1 MITIPLIFIVLLA
14 YLIGSIPSSVW
25 IGKWFYGV
33 DVREEGSGNA
43 GATNT
48 LRVLGWKA
56 GLGVLIFDVFK
67 GWLAVSM
74 VSWLPV
80 SWFDPQYI
88 DYYTIVIAVAA
99 VLGHIF
105 PVFAGFKGGKGV
117 ATLLGVG
124 LAVYGAVVISTVG
137 FFLFVLLFSGYVS
150 LASILAALTFP
161 LFVHYFTD
169 LGLPYMILAFLVS
182 IFVPLTHW
190 KNIVRLA
197 RGKEN
202 KIRFRR

>member
-1 MITIPLIFIVLLA
+1 MLTIPLIIIILLA
-14 YLIGSIPSSVW
+14 YAIGSIPSSIW

-33 DVREEGSGNA
+33 DVRKEGSGNA

-56 GLGVLIFDVFK
+56 GLVVLIFDVFK
-67 GWLAVSM
+67 GWLAVYLIN
-74 VSWLPV
+74 WLPG
-80 SWFDPQYI
+80 SWYDIQYL
-88 DYYTIVIAVAA
+88 DYYKIVIAIAA

-105 PVFAGFKGGKGV
+105 PAFAGFRGGKGV

-124 LAVYGAVVISTVG
+124 LALYGWVVLSTVG
-137 FFLFVLLFSGYVS
+137 FFLIVLFLSGYVS
-150 LASILAALTFP
+150 LSSILAALTFP
-161 LFVHYFTD
+161 LTVFLFTD
-169 LGLPYMILAFLVS
+169 LGLPYMIMAFLVA

-190 KNIVRLA
+190 KNIARLA

-202 KIRFRR
+202 KFRFRR